1 MGARPTALFLL
12 PGGWTAL
19 DRKTFESPYFTT
31 LVRGRDEYAP
41 AAIDYVVGFRPK
53 PGFLASLPNLKV
65 VFSLGAGVDGFLKD
79 PDYPRHVPLVRSV
92 DPNLAIQ
99 MAEYVCLQALIIHRM
114 QRFFDAAQ
122 RDHAWRQKMLSR
134 NARDI
139 RIGLLGMG
147 AIGATI
153 AQRLQAF
160 DFQVSGWSR
169 TPKDAPGV
177 KSFAGI
183 AQLSAFLA
191 QCDILV
197 CVLPLTEETRGIL
210 NADLFAQLPK
220 GAHVINVARGE
231 HLVEADLLAAL
242 DSGQLESAVLDVFA
256 AEPLPPDS
264 PIWAHPKITVTP
276 HIAGITEPG
285 AALAYV
291 EDGIRRA
298 EQGLALDNVVDI
310 DRGY

>member
-1 MGARPTALFLL
+1 MGGRPTALFLL
-12 PGGWTAL
+12 PGGWTGL
-19 DRKTFESPYFTT
+19 DRRTFESPHFTT
-31 LVRGRDEYAP
+31 LVRGRDDYAP

-53 PGFLASLPNLKV
+53 PGFLASLPNLKA

-99 MAEYVCLQALIIHRM
+99 MAEYVSMQALMIHRM

-122 RDHAWRQKMLSR
+122 RDHAWRQKMLTR

-147 AIGATI
+147 AIGGAI
-153 AQRLQAF
+153 ARRLQAF
-160 DFQVSGWSR
+160 DFLVSGWSR
-169 TPKDAPGV
+169 SPKDFAGV
-177 KSFAGI
+177 KSFAGA
-183 AQLSAFLA
+183 AQLNLFLA

-197 CVLPLTEETRGIL
+197 CVLPLTDATRGIL
-210 NADLFAQLPK
+210 NAALFAQLPK

-242 DSGQLESAVLDVFA
+242 DSGQLESAVLDVFGT
-256 AEPLPPDS
+256 EPLPPDS
-264 PIWAHPKITVTP
+264 LLWGHAKITVTP
-276 HIAGITEPG
+276 HIAGITEPA

-298 EQGLALDNVVDI
+298 EAGLALDNVVDL

>member
-1 MGARPTALFLL
+1 MAAKPRVLFLL

-19 DRKTFESPYFTT
+19 DRKTFESPHFTT
-31 LVRGRDEYAP
+31 LVRGRDDYAP
-41 AAIDYVVGFRPK
+41 ADIDYVVGFRPK
-53 PGFLASLPNLKV
+53 PGFLASLPNLKA

-79 PDYPRHVPLVRSV
+79 PDYPRLVPLVRSV

-99 MAEYVCLQALIIHRM
+99 MAEYVSMQALIIHRM

-122 RDHAWRQKMLSR
+122 RDHTWRQKMLSR

-153 AQRLQAF
+153 ARRLQAF
-160 DFQVSGWSR
+160 DFPVLGWSR
-169 TPKDAPGV
+169 SPKHVPGV
-177 KSFAGI
+177 TGFVSQ
-183 AQLSAFLA
+183 AQLGAFLR
-191 QCDILV
+191 QSDILV

-210 NADLFAQLPK
+210 NAALFAALPK

-231 HLVEADLLAAL
+231 HLVEADLVAAL
-242 DSGQLESAVLDVFA
+242 DSGHLESAVLDVFT
-256 AEPLPPDS
+256 AEPLPPNS
-264 PIWAHPKITVTP
+264 PLWAHPRITVTP
-276 HIAGITEPG
+276 HIAGITEPH

-291 EDGIRRA
+291 EDGVRRA
-298 EQGLALDNVVDI
+298 EAGEPLENVVDL